1 MADKPTNEIRDAIKK
16 ILGDHYSSYLGEA
29 GLTNIT
35 EWHNGNTSPTKSE
48 MCPFGTVFPIN
59 WVQPVKE
66 GRTSGGVGGARVTRI
81 YDFAVCVYDSAED
94 LEILD
99 ERMSDYMDL
108 LCVVL
113 EYYWDFDVVNIL
125 NSDVMSS
132 SFKGAYPASESG
144 WHFQSIEVRVSVSY
158 KRTLGA

>member
-48 MCPFGTVFPIN
+48 MCPFGAIYVSG
-59 WVQPVKE
+59 WQQSQKD
-66 GRTSGGVGGARVTRI
+66 GRTIGGIGVAHVKRTVEFNVTVTL
-81 YDFAVCVYDSAED
+81 AGED
-94 LEILD
+94 LEVLD
-99 ERMSDYMDL
+99 EQMADYMDL

-113 EYYWDFDVVNIL
+113 EYYWDFDVTNVLDSTVLTGIL
-125 NSDVMSS
+125 Q
-132 SFKGAYPASESG
+132 GAGPAEKTG
-144 WHFQSIEVRVSVSY
+144 WHFQSSGIKLLVEY
-158 KRTLGA
+158 ERTLGT